1 MIIIVKDLR
10 VLEECSKLAA
20 GWTAAVGK
28 DGREGEGRGTTGG
41 EGNDWKGGAGG
52 PRHALDDRPRH
63 CLTKL
68 GNWGPT
74 SSRRM
79 QIEERG

>member
-41 EGNDWKGGAGG
+41 EGNDWRGGERLEGRGGRSQACAG
-52 PRHALDDRPRH
+52 
-63 CLTKL
+63 
-68 GNWGPT
+68 
-74 SSRRM
+74 
-79 QIEERG
+79 